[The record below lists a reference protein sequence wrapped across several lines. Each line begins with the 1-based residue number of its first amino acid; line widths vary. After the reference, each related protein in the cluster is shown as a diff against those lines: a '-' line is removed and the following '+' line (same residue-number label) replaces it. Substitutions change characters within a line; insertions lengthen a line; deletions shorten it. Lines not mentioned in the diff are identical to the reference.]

1 MILWNH
7 YTVSKLCLC
16 QNKDL
21 PDEKTVSEKN
31 NCSLKR
37 LHGANAISTIENCHY
52 LAVPIMIVTTITI
65 STIVSSIFGA
75 MQILLQL
82 NDLGP
87 IVQSLNFP

>member
-1 MILWNH
+1 MQILLQ
-7 YTVSKLCLC
+7 LCDLGYADDDMLMC

-52 LAVPIMIVTTITI
+52 LAVPIMIVTTITV

-82 NDLGP
+82 NDLGWE
-87 IVQSLNFP
+87 